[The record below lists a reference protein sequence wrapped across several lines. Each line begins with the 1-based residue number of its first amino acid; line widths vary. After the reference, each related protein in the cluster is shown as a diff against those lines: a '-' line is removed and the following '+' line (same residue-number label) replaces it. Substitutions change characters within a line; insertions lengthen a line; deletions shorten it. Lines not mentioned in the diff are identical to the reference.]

1 MWSKKF
7 SISRHLADSFH
18 TLNLVSSTPID
29 DQLKT
34 ISSNNHRY
42 SRFDDN
48 STINH
53 TPLSIVNESWND
65 NNTKSIQIIDEQP
78 NTNLDPIIVNQ
89 PDKNLNNMENNNS
102 YVNRQTEYSHQFRWK
117 LPMIETKPLKQ
128 EPMMS
133 QYQLSFGQQHPT
145 SYSQPNSLTNSYNNN
160 NKHDDVIYSASGD
173 HIRPQ
178 TSFALSFRD
187 AAVPGNAVLNMAI
200 VEPEILKKSS
210 STTTTATISSQNSQQ
225 HQQQQSAIISTRSQP
240 QSPTCDDPTK
250 SEYHAKFK
258 DFNEY
263 VYVEGD
269 GFKKGDRLSLKA
281 QQMAQSWF
289 SEVTERSRQACKY
302 RARSRNGAQPVN
314 PEYSWN
320 GVQVKDRNDLAALAL
335 ATRLVIE
342 QKRSERNSSQNTS
355 RSASAKPHLRQST
368 MMMMNSAPPSL
379 QDDRSISSSKPR
391 PVTRKLVTKPNT
403 TAASSTTKQTN
414 VDRINNNNNSK
425 VVSSKIIS
433 VKKPPPPP
441 SSSTTT
447 ATNQQTSSSTAV
459 DGSKK
464 IWIKPV
470 KKPQQQTNES
480 AAESTSIKT
489 KPANTGS
496 AVATTATEPQQQQ
509 QQREFDPQP
518 KQVPLHT
525 TQIKSPEQ
533 ISGIKSPSP
542 ESWKVTIEKGGLNWV
557 NGGQTTT
564 PANFPDTQSLLQ
576 QQQQQNDQMVR
587 PVPIN
592 GISGV

>member
-1 MWSKKF
+1 M
-7 SISRHLADSFH
+7 
-18 TLNLVSSTPID
+18 
-29 DQLKT
+29 
-34 ISSNNHRY
+34 
-42 SRFDDN
+42 
-48 STINH
+48 
-53 TPLSIVNESWND
+53 
-65 NNTKSIQIIDEQP
+65 
-78 NTNLDPIIVNQ
+78 
-89 PDKNLNNMENNNS
+89 
-102 YVNRQTEYSHQFRWK
+102 
-117 LPMIETKPLKQ
+117 
-128 EPMMS
+128 
-133 QYQLSFGQQHPT
+133 
-145 SYSQPNSLTNSYNNN
+145 
-160 NKHDDVIYSASGD
+160 
-173 HIRPQ
+173 
-178 TSFALSFRD
+178 
-187 AAVPGNAVLNMAI
+187 
-200 VEPEILKKSS
+200 
-210 STTTTATISSQNSQQ
+210 
-225 HQQQQSAIISTRSQP
+225 
-240 QSPTCDDPTK
+240 
-250 SEYHAKFK
+250 
-258 DFNEY
+258 
-263 VYVEGD
+263 
-269 GFKKGDRLSLKA
+269 
-281 QQMAQSWF
+281 
-289 SEVTERSRQACKY
+289 
-302 RARSRNGAQPVN
+302 
-314 PEYSWN
+314 
-320 GVQVKDRNDLAALAL
+320 
-335 ATRLVIE
+335 
-342 QKRSERNSSQNTS
+342 
-355 RSASAKPHLRQST
+355 
-368 MMMMNSAPPSL
+368 
-379 QDDRSISSSKPR
+379 
-391 PVTRKLVTKPNT
+391 TKPNT

-480 AAESTSIKT
+480 AAELTSIKT

-496 AVATTATEPQQQQ
+496 AVATTATEPQQQQQQ